1 MSEPTPADNDL
12 RLLAEIEAGPTVEEA
27 QSSLRYWR
35 ERRSSLPFYRRQARR
50 EADRSIRQWSQ
61 RLREAR
67 RRRYGPSVLDRGAE
81 ALGLD
86 TVDARRII
94 GRAARRLALAIA
106 LLVAAAAAA
115 AIILWPELEPIVRL
129 FIQVGGQ

>member
-1 MSEPTPADNDL
+1 
-12 RLLAEIEAGPTVEEA
+12 
-27 QSSLRYWR
+27 
-35 ERRSSLPFYRRQARR
+35 
-50 EADRSIRQWSQ
+50 
-61 RLREAR
+61 
-67 RRRYGPSVLDRGAE
+67 VLDRGAE